1 MCIPYLDDVI
11 VFSKTFTEH
20 VEHLQKVLHRLK
32 SHGVKLKAKK
42 CNLFKNEVSFL
53 GRIISSSGY
62 RMDPKATEAVQK
74 LKGAKP
80 LTVGEVR
87 RIMGLLG
94 VYRRSIENFS
104 KIAKPLYDLLNG
116 DKTKGRKLNKSMKGV
131 NNQVPSRSAIQW
143 NDEHANALQLL
154 IERITSPPILAYPQ
168 YTNPFIVLTDASQDG
183 LGAVLYQRQGGQLRV
198 IAYASRTLSPAEK
211 NYHLHSGKLEFLAL
225 KWAVTEQF
233 RDYLYYCP
241 KFTVFA
247 DNNPLTYV
255 LTTAKLNATGLRW
268 VGELSDF
275 NFDIKYLPGRRNT
288 DADSLSRLPGY
299 FEQYMSSC
307 TKTVSQEE
315 LHASITSVC
324 ALGNGD
330 SIWLTAFTTNGEV
343 LADDEAVRSLNPR
356 CSQIKIVD
364 IAREQ
369 DNDENV
375 RRVKEIIRSK
385 QTLTPKERQ
394 RETPEVKRFLFEM
407 AKLRI
412 DDETGILYHRTEIV
426 LPQNHRRRVFKELH
440 QDMGHLGVE
449 RVLSLARER
458 FYWPYMRR
466 DIEHFVNNVCRCL
479 KQKRPNLPTREVLS
493 PIQTSSP
500 FQLIAIDY
508 VHLERSSGGYEY
520 ILVVVDH
527 FTRYAQAY
535 PTKNKSGTT
544 AAEKIFN
551 EFIPRFG
558 FPEKIHHDM
567 GKEFE
572 NNLFKGL
579 EKLSGVKHSRTT
591 PYHPQGNG
599 QVERMNRTL
608 LGMMRTLP
616 ESHKTRW
623 KDHVSKLVHAYN
635 CTRHEATGY
644 SPFYLLFGRTPRLP
658 IDLAFNVKDNNN
670 TTNYSQYVSKW

>member
-1 MCIPYLDDVI
+1 
-11 VFSKTFTEH
+11 
-20 VEHLQKVLHRLK
+20 
-32 SHGVKLKAKK
+32 
-42 CNLFKNEVSFL
+42 
-53 GRIISSSGY
+53 
-62 RMDPKATEAVQK
+62 
-74 LKGAKP
+74 
-80 LTVGEVR
+80 
-87 RIMGLLG
+87 
-94 VYRRSIENFS
+94 
-104 KIAKPLYDLLNG
+104 
-116 DKTKGRKLNKSMKGV
+116 
-131 NNQVPSRSAIQW
+131 
-143 NDEHANALQLL
+143 
-154 IERITSPPILAYPQ
+154 
-168 YTNPFIVLTDASQDG
+168 
-183 LGAVLYQRQGGQLRV
+183 
-198 IAYASRTLSPAEK
+198 
-211 NYHLHSGKLEFLAL
+211 
-225 KWAVTEQF
+225 
-233 RDYLYYCP
+233 
-241 KFTVFA
+241 
-247 DNNPLTYV
+247 
-255 LTTAKLNATGLRW
+255 
-268 VGELSDF
+268 
-275 NFDIKYLPGRRNT
+275 
-288 DADSLSRLPGY
+288 
-299 FEQYMSSC
+299 
-307 TKTVSQEE
+307 
-315 LHASITSVC
+315 
-324 ALGNGD
+324 
-330 SIWLTAFTTNGEV
+330 
-343 LADDEAVRSLNPR
+343 
-356 CSQIKIVD
+356 
-364 IAREQ
+364 
-369 DNDENV
+369 
-375 RRVKEIIRSK
+375 
-385 QTLTPKERQ
+385 
-394 RETPEVKRFLFEM
+394 
-407 AKLRI
+407 
-412 DDETGILYHRTEIV
+412 
-426 LPQNHRRRVFKELH
+426 
-440 QDMGHLGVE
+440 MGHLGVE

-551 EFIPRFG
+551 EFIPRFA

-670 TTNYSQYVSKW
+670 TTNYSQYVSKWQAAMKEAYTKASNLAKQNASRGKKQYDRKARSTVLEPGDRVLVRNLTPRGGPGKLRSFWEDEVHIVLSRKSPEIPVYVVTSESKTKKPRTLHRNMLLPCDYLSCESAVPRVPRERQKRPPNHEVYRDDRSSEEEDFPSVTRRSILEPIRNMVENSALVVENEQNEQQGIDEMESGEVELRNNVGEIPEVVEERDAEPEDTNAPTPIPNVEEEAIENNRPPRNRHVPQRLTYYAPGNPACFYCGAIITPCIQQVPQIPYPQQVPQFPYPQQVPQFLYPQHEWQPYQIPMPFPYNYPTSPVVW